1 MFGVLCPNLA
11 FFEPFLPKNTL
22 PPLGAYSRKLS
33 CKHFGRKV
41 NKRRS
46 LFAFLKVNN
55 VHQLVFVPF
64 SVGFLPDSLEL
75 F

>member
-22 PPLGAYSRKLS
+22 PPPRGLFKEVELQT
-33 CKHFGRKV
+33 FWE
-41 NKRRS
+41 KRWS

-55 VHQLVFVPF
+55 VH
-64 SVGFLPDSLEL
+64 
-75 F
+75 

>member
-1 MFGVLCPNLA
+1 MFGVLCPSLA
-11 FFEPFLPKNTL
+11 FFELFLPKNT
-22 PPLGAYSRKLS
+22 PTPLGGL
-33 CKHFGRKV
+33 FEKV
-41 NKRRS
+41 QLQKSWEKRWS